1 MKKEPEEIFG
11 SHKEYIQALIRFS
24 HPRHK
29 EAMEIR
35 AERMESKKE
44 KESRVYFCVENGEL
58 NMYRL

>member
-11 SHKEYIQALIRFS
+11 SHKEYIQALIRYS

-35 AERMESKKE
+35 KKRLESIKE
-44 KESRVYFCVENGEL
+44 NRVLSSVENGEL
-58 NMYRL
+58 NMYRI